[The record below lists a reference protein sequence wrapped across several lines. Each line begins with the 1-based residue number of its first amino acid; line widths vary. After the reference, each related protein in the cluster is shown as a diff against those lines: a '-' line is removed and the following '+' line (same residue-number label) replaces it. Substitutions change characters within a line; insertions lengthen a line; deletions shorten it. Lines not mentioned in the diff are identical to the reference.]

1 MMSTPSIT
9 KTAPSPSARQASAS
23 GLVPYRV
30 SVRQFEKM
38 IGAGVFGER
47 DHVELLE
54 GILVDKMT
62 KRPPHNFTV
71 TTIADTIRA
80 VVGSDWVVREEKS
93 VVLGRFSRPEPDVA
107 IARGPRDRYRSVSP
121 SAADLAALIEAAD
134 TSYAKDRGSK
144 WRKYAASKIPVYW
157 IVNLPLRQIE
167 VYTEPSGRGKTAAYQ
182 VSKVYGEDDEVPI
195 ILGGRELGRLKVR
208 DVLS

>member
-1 MMSTPSIT
+1 MSPPSVT
-9 KTAPSPSARQASAS
+9 KTAASPIARKASAS

-30 SVRQFEKM
+30 SVRQFERM
-38 IGAGVFGER
+38 IGAGVFGEH

-62 KRPPHNFTV
+62 KHPPHNFTV

-121 SAADLAALIEAAD
+121 STADLTARIEVAD
-134 TSYAKDRGSK
+134 TSYAKDRGNK
-144 WRKYAASKIPVYW
+144 WRKYAASKVPVYW
-157 IVNLPLRQIE
+157 ILNLPLRQIE

-195 ILGGRELGRLKVR
+195 ILAGRELGRLKVR